1 MNPHNKELLILG
13 VGNEILM
20 DDGIGPKLTRALQQK
35 FHSENIKYDT
45 LCLGGMELLEYIQ
58 GYKNVIFID
67 AIKTRDGIPGSVYYY
82 TPDDFKETLHLSNL
96 HDVSFLTALKMGK
109 EIGLEIPE
117 QIDIIAVEIIE
128 DMVFGDSFTLPIQEK
143 YEAIFN
149 EVSEFVETIINKFSY
164 EVES

>member
-1 MNPHNKELLILG
+1 MNPLNKEILVLG
-13 VGNEILM
+13 VGNDILM

-35 FHSENIKYDT
+35 FKSDFIKYDT
-45 LCLGGMELLEYIQ
+45 LCIGGMELLEYIQ

-67 AIKTRDGIPGSVYYY
+67 AIKTQNGIPGSVYYF

-117 QIDIIAVEIIE
+117 RIDIIAVEIIE
-128 DMVFGDSFTLPIQEK
+128 DMVFGESFTPPLQEK
-143 YEAIFN
+143 YDNILN
-149 EVSEFVETIINKFSY
+149 EVSDFVESIINQL
-164 EVES
+164 